1 MFRKEKNVKI
11 PNVNQ
16 LLNTSKIQR
25 RYFVMPVVK
34 IDFITYPIEKKITRS
49 MNLKRF
55 SKEIIRLLKVS

>member
-34 IDFITYPIEKKITRS
+34 IDFITYQIEKKITRS